1 MSSEGQEALQEAR
14 IELQKLKLR
23 ERKLAEENRVILST
37 ISAISK
43 AGNISEIFSSLE
55 YVLKKYIKF
64 DDFIVVSRVGND
76 GAFKTLLTNN
86 KVFEQMNW
94 NDCGKLSRV
103 INGECAILFE
113 PKSLGEFNSLHPIV
127 LDQINSVLITGLD
140 SGLTQSVIIFIHSNT
155 KHFSIETKATLNRF
169 RPLIER
175 AVFDIENKEKLEAT
189 VRERTAELVN
199 ARKEAEEANKAKS
212 EFLAM
217 MSHELRTPLNAI
229 IGLIDTLKSTE
240 LTEEQQSILLNMST
254 SSELLLAIISDVLDF
269 SKIESGCFSL
279 APQWNNVRDTVTFVL
294 SEQRKAADSK
304 GLALTVTTDIPEDE
318 LHYIDQSRLAQILF
332 NLIGNAIK
340 FTQRGHVHVSIKYQ
354 QSSFYI
360 TVEDS
365 GIGISAQQLSS
376 LFSPFVQADST
387 ITRRFGGT
395 GLGLAITKRLVELM
409 RGRIFVNSEL
419 GQGSKFEVQLPVST
433 RVVCDKT
440 NRQNELQIQEEP
452 RSRYS
457 VLVVEDNPTNQMVIK
472 LILTR
477 QGHEVFIASNGAEA
491 IGFIEQGSDA
501 IDIILMDVSM
511 PVMDGLTTTK
521 YMRDANIQTPIVALT
536 AHTSV
541 EDRFSCLDV
550 GMNDFVTKPV
560 RTKEITE
567 AIDRLMLEV

>member
-240 LTEEQQSILLNMST
+240 LTQDQQSILLNMST

-340 FTQRGHVHVSIKYQ
+340 FTERGHVHVSIKYQ
-354 QSSFYI
+354 QSSFNI

-477 QGHEVFIASNGAEA
+477 QGHDVFIASNGAEA

>member
-340 FTQRGHVHVSIKYQ
+340 FTERGHVHVSIKYQ

>member
-240 LTEEQQSILLNMST
+240 LTQEQQSILLNMST

-340 FTQRGHVHVSIKYQ
+340 FTERGQVHVSIKYQ

-521 YMRDANIQTPIVALT
+521 YMRDANIKTPIVALT